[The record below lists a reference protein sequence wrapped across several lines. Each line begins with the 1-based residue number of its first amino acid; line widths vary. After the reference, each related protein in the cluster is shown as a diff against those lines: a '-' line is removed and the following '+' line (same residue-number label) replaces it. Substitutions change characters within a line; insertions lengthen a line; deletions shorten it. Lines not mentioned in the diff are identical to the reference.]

1 MLRVFYCNG
10 EVDVHLP
17 GQGLACT
24 PRNARRWAK
33 AFLWDEDIERTELW
47 SVDEDGI
54 EYCET
59 RYNCKYL
66 PNNRQS

>member
-10 EVDVHLP
+10 EVDVHKD

-33 AFLWDEDIERTELW
+33 AFLRDEDILKTEFW
-47 SVDEDGI
+47 NIDADGV

-59 RYNCKYL
+59 FF
-66 PNNRQS
+66 NRDNVKL